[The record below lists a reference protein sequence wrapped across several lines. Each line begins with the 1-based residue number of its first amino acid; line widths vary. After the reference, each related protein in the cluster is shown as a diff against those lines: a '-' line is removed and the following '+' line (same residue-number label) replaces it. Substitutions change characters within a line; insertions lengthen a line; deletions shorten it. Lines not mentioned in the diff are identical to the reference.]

1 MTYEHLFQDEAMI
14 KLGNQTEEA
23 LEKFADQI
31 GEYVSANKSSDR
43 YTTLCTHAEFSNW
56 VSNEVTA
63 EADAEWD
70 CVAWVLYLIRMK
82 FDIEIDISDDDE
94 HIVVDERYKVGWT
107 DEPYRESHRFTA
119 LEF

>member
-1 MTYEHLFQDEAMI
+1 MTYEHPFYDEAMI

-31 GEYVSANKSSDR
+31 GEYVSVNKSSDR
-43 YTTLCTHAEFSNW
+43 YTILCTHAEFSNW

-70 CVAWVLYLIRMK
+70 CVAWVLSMIRMK

-94 HIVVDERYKVGWT
+94 HIVVDERYKIAWT